1 MYCHV
6 NVKTGSR
13 GTGQSAAAKY
23 DYISRDGKYEA
34 ACQDEVVHLESGCMP
49 SFASSDARLYWAAA
63 DCHERSNGRLFRSL
77 TAALPNSL
85 DPAGRLELARS
96 FAAHVTAGELPYTL
110 AVHAGE
116 SKKAGVADNPHLHL
130 VFSERVN
137 DGVERAAEQWFRRA
151 APKKGDPASG
161 GARKTERTKPRA
173 WLEETRSAWAG
184 EMNLAFERAG
194 VSDRVTSESHA
205 TQLARAHAA
214 GDTAEEVRL
223 LLNPPSLHIGPPAKH
238 NWEDRPGRA
247 PELKPDRYAAA
258 EAAAASAE
266 EVRSAHAPD
275 VAEVAEARSQVAA
288 LDARIAALE
297 AEVAAGERRAKLAER
312 EESVRATS
320 AGGRWLDEAH
330 QPVLARAGGRLTPGE
345 RERAVETVE
354 GRLRADLAARE
365 ESLMA
370 TSTGST
376 LLREEYGEAVAEA
389 AAAQSLAKR
398 ESVLERVAQQ
408 VDDELGAREEALR
421 SVPPGRRHLS
431 AAEQARAGG
440 AAAAVP
446 TPAERESVVRAAE
459 QRVGEELDR
468 REERVRA
475 ATGDDRLLAEAA
487 EELAARGA
495 ISGDGGFAERARVI
509 DRAEDRLE
517 ADRTE
522 LGFKEADL
530 RKDAAG
536 EELLRNARGDV
547 LGAAD
552 REAETLTDGWAVIE
566 QAAAAR
572 ARVEALALGGMDL
585 YHAHLEGIDPKW
597 GVDGNA
603 TTTRGN
609 QDAALSAAE
618 SDGARLGRLRA
629 VLSDEAAGARYRE
642 VLGDSPGRFDTAV
655 LDKALAAGE
664 REREELEAAGER
676 RARLAAREESV
687 RATSEGGQWLDEAH
701 QSVLADAGGRLTLG
715 ERERAVETVEGRL
728 RADLAGREASLM
740 ATSTG
745 STLLREEY
753 GEAVATAAAAQ
764 SFAERES
771 VLERVAQRVDEELGA
786 REEALRSIALGRR
799 HLSAAEQARADGAA
813 AAPPTPAERE
823 SMVRAAEQ
831 RVGEALARREE
842 RVLAATGDDRLLA
855 EAAEELAARG
865 AVFGDGGIEEQ
876 ALIIDQAE
884 NLLEGERAGLELEEA
899 DLLKAAGGEELL
911 RNARRDVLGDDDRE
925 AETLVDGW
933 AVIDQ
938 ASAAKARVEAL
949 GIGGMDLYHA
959 HLADIDARR
968 GVDGNAATT
977 RVNQDAALSA
987 AESDGARLERLR
999 AVRSDEA
1006 GAGRYREVLGD
1017 SPDRFDTA
1025 DLDRALAAGERERE
1039 ERAAAARRAADL
1051 ETATEKARAAAAR
1064 SKVDLRPAAVR
1075 AVYETG
1081 ETHAA
1086 GLAAVER
1093 TTEALDA
1100 AADQGLPTGTV
1111 MDAWTANRSAPGGIA
1126 AALAAATAAA
1136 RLEEERAEAAERER
1150 LAAFEKRNS
1159 RVKQLLAD
1167 PASADALIEALEA
1180 QDPSWRSGTSAAR
1193 IDRALDVAE
1202 RDSGR
1207 REVATRRHQEHE
1219 VVLETERRF
1228 PDVTSTACQ
1237 YAGGRFDGTTEVGRA
1252 GRHVLQDL
1260 SDRVLV
1266 RAHAAEKAEPP
1277 ASRNLVQRLYDWLR
1291 DRLERLFGRSSGP
1304 AAEAAAPGPE
1314 ASAERPAEAGRPR
1327 PAAFEERYCREWP
1340 QHAAD
1345 IRRPDFAKLAAG
1357 ASSRNRLF
1365 EREGSYSRWT
1375 TVEPGGLPAALAKP
1389 QPAWSDKAV
1398 EEVTRRA
1405 TAWDP
1410 DRTAGRKVAEAHLGG
1425 YESRL
1430 PAEYSHSAEWQA
1442 ILKRAEEAVRK
1453 AQNSWRYKWAD
1464 RRKDDRKKRELEA
1477 AAINRACGHDA
1488 RRLHG
1493 KMMAARA
1500 AARPGW
1506 EVTVRIR
1513 AVQELIRDEEATR
1526 RFKQEQ
1532 ARERA
1537 RERPADRP
1545 PPERKRTRDRGRGLD
1560 R

>member
-6 NVKTGSR
+6 NVSTGSR

-23 DYISRDGKYEA
+23 DYISRAGKYEA
-34 ACQDEVVHLESGCMP
+34 ACQDEVVHLESGSMP

-85 DPAGRLELARS
+85 DPAGRLDLARS
-96 FAAHVTAGELPYTL
+96 FAAHVTSGELPYTL

-137 DGVERAAEQWFRRA
+137 DGVERGAEQWFRRA

-161 GARKTERTKPRA
+161 GARKTERTKPRS
-173 WLEETRSAWAG
+173 WLEETRQAWAG

-194 VSDRVTSESHA
+194 VDDRVTSESHA
-205 TQLARAHAA
+205 TQLARARET
-214 GDTAEEVRL
+214 GDAAEEVRL
-223 LLNPPSLHIGPPAKH
+223 LLNPPSLHIGPSAKH

-247 PELKPDRYAAA
+247 QELKPDRYAAA
-258 EAAAASAE
+258 EVAAASAE

-275 VAEVAEARSQVAA
+275 VAEVAEARSRIAA

-297 AEVAAGERRAKLAER
+297 AEVAAGERRAGLAAR

-320 AGGRWLDEAH
+320 AGGQWLDEAH
-330 QPVLARAGGRLTPGE
+330 QSVLARPDGRLTPGE

-354 GRLRADLAARE
+354 DRLRADLAARE

-376 LLREEYGEAVAEA
+376 LLREEYGEAVAA
-389 AAAQSLAKR
+389 AAAMQSFAKR
-398 ESVLERVAQQ
+398 ESVLERVAQK
-408 VDDELGAREEALR
+408 VGEELGAREEALR
-421 SVPPGRRHLS
+421 SVPLGRQHLS
-431 AAEQARAGG
+431 ETEQARAIGPAG
-440 AAAAVP
+440 PP

-459 QRVGEELDR
+459 QRVREEFDR
-468 REERVRA
+468 REERVLA
-475 ATGDDRLLAEAA
+475 GTGDDRLLVGAA
-487 EELAARGA
+487 EELTERGA
-495 ISGDGGFAERARVI
+495 ISGAGSFAEQARVI
-509 DRAEDRLE
+509 DRAEDLLE

-522 LGFKEADL
+522 LGLKEADL
-530 RKDAAG
+530 RKDAAV

-552 REAETLTDGWAVIE
+552 REPETLTDGWAVID
-566 QAAAAR
+566 QAAAAK
-572 ARVEALALGGMDL
+572 ARVEALGIGGMDL
-585 YHAHLEGIDPKW
+585 YHAHLADIDPKW
-597 GVDGNA
+597 GVGGNA
-603 TTTRGN
+603 ATTREN
-609 QDAALSAAE
+609 QDAALSTAD
-618 SDGARLGRLRA
+618 SDVARVSRLRA
-629 VLSDEAAGARYRE
+629 VLSDEAAAARYRE
-642 VLGDSPGRFDTAV
+642 VLGDSSDRFDTAA

-687 RATSEGGQWLDEAH
+687 RATSAGGQWLDEAH
-701 QSVLADAGGRLTLG
+701 QSVLADAGAGSRLTLG
-715 ERERAVETVEGRL
+715 ERERAVETVEDRL
-728 RADLAGREASLM
+728 RADLAAREESLM

-753 GEAVATAAAAQ
+753 GEGGAAAAAQ

-771 VLERVAQRVDEELGA
+771 VLERVAQQVGEELGA
-786 REEALRSIALGRR
+786 REEALRSVPLGRR
-799 HLSAAEQARADGAA
+799 HLSAAEQARTGGVAD
-813 AAPPTPAERE
+813 APPTPAERE

-831 RVGEALARREE
+831 RVGEELDRREE

-865 AVFGDGGIEEQ
+865 AVFGDSGFEEQ

-884 NLLEGERAGLELEEA
+884 DLLEGERAGLELEEGK
-899 DLLKAAGGEELL
+899 LLKAAGGEEFL
-911 RNARRDVLGDDDRE
+911 RDARRDVLGDDDRDP
-925 AETLVDGW
+925 ETLTDGW
-933 AVIDQ
+933 AVIEQ

-949 GIGGMDLYHA
+949 GIGGLDLYHA
-959 HLADIDARR
+959 HLADIDAQW

-977 RVNQDAALSA
+977 RGNQDAALSA
-987 AESDGARLERLR
+987 AESDGARLGRLR

-1006 GAGRYREVLGD
+1006 AAARYREVLGD
-1017 SPDRFDTA
+1017 SPGRFDTA

-1051 ETATEKARAAAAR
+1051 DTATAAAQTAAAR
-1064 SKVDLRPAAVR
+1064 SKVRLRPAGVR

-1093 TTEALDA
+1093 TTKALDA
-1100 AADQGLPTGTV
+1100 AADQRLPASTV
-1111 MDAWTANRSAPGGIA
+1111 IDAWTANRSAPGGIA

-1136 RLEEERAEAAERER
+1136 RLEEEREAQRKQ
-1150 LAAFEKRNS
+1150 AAIEKRNS

-1180 QDPSWRSGTSAAR
+1180 EDPSWRSGIRPAR

-1207 REVATRRHQEHE
+1207 REVATRRHREHE

-1228 PDVTSTACQ
+1228 PDATSTACQ
-1237 YAGGRFDGTTEVGRA
+1237 FAGGHLDGTTEVGRA
-1252 GRHVLQDL
+1252 GRRVSQDL
-1260 SDRVLV
+1260 SDRALV
-1266 RAHAAEKAEPP
+1266 RAHAAEKAEAPAPP
-1277 ASRNLVQRLYDWLR
+1277 NLVRRLYEWLR
-1291 DRLERLFGRSSGP
+1291 DRIERLFSRSPGP
-1304 AAEAAAPGPE
+1304 AAEAAALGPE
-1314 ASAERPAEAGRPR
+1314 ASAECPARGRPP

-1340 QHAAD
+1340 GHAAD
-1345 IRRPDFAKLAAG
+1345 IDRPDFKKLAAG
-1357 ASSRNRLF
+1357 ASGRNRLF
-1365 EREGSYSRWT
+1365 EREEPRSSRWT
-1375 TVEPGGLPAALAKP
+1375 TAEPGELPAALAKP
-1389 QPAWSDKAV
+1389 APAWSDKAV

-1405 TAWDP
+1405 TVWDP
-1410 DRTAGRKVAEAHLGG
+1410 DRTEGRRVAEAHLGG

-1477 AAINRACGHDA
+1477 TAINRACGRDA

-1493 KMMAARA
+1493 KMMAARE
-1500 AARPGW
+1500 AARPEW

-1537 RERPADRP
+1537 RERERAADRP
-1545 PPERKRTRDRGRGLD
+1545 PPERQRTRDRGRGLD

>member
-6 NVKTGSR
+6 NVSTGSR

-63 DCHERSNGRLFRSL
+63 DVHERSNGRLFRSL

-85 DPAGRLELARS
+85 DPADRLDLARS
-96 FAAHVTAGELPYTL
+96 FAAHVTGGELPYTL

-137 DGVERAAEQWFRRA
+137 DGVERRAEQWFRRA

-194 VSDRVTSESHA
+194 VDDRVTSESHA
-205 TQLARAHAA
+205 TQLARAREA

-247 PELKPDRYAAA
+247 PELKPDRYVAA

-275 VAEVAEARSQVAA
+275 VAEVAEARSRIAA

-297 AEVAAGERRAKLAER
+297 AEVAAGERRAGLAAR

-320 AGGRWLDEAH
+320 AGGQWLDEAH
-330 QPVLARAGGRLTPGE
+330 QSVLARADGRLTPGE

-354 GRLRADLAARE
+354 DRLRADLAARE

-370 TSTGST
+370 TSTGSA
-376 LLREEYGEAVAEA
+376 LLREEYGEAVAA
-389 AAAQSLAKR
+389 AAARQSLAER

-408 VDDELGAREEALR
+408 VDEELGAREEALR
-421 SVPPGRRHLS
+421 SIPLGRRHLS
-431 AAEQARAGG
+431 AAEQARAVG
-440 AAAAVP
+440 AAGPP
-446 TPAERESVVRAAE
+446 TLAERESMVRAAE
-459 QRVGEELDR
+459 QRVREELDR
-468 REERVRA
+468 REERVLT
-475 ATGDDRLLAEAA
+475 ATGDDRLLAAAA
-487 EELAARGA
+487 EELTERGA
-495 ISGDGGFAERARVI
+495 VSGDGGIAEQARVI
-509 DRAEDRLE
+509 ERAEDRLE

-522 LGFKEADL
+522 LGLKEADL

-552 REAETLTDGWAVIE
+552 REPETLADGWTVID

-572 ARVEALALGGMDL
+572 ARVEALGIGGLDL
-585 YHAHLEGIDPKW
+585 YHAHLADIDPKW

-603 TTTRGN
+603 ATTRGN

-664 REREELEAAGER
+664 RKREELEAAGER

-687 RATSEGGQWLDEAH
+687 RATSAGGQWLDEAH
-701 QSVLADAGGRLTLG
+701 QPVLADAGGHLTPG
-715 ERERAVETVEGRL
+715 ERERAVETVEDRL
-728 RADLAGREASLM
+728 RADLAAREASLM

-753 GEAVATAAAAQ
+753 GEVVAAAAAAQ

-786 REEALRSIALGRR
+786 REEALRSIPLGRR
-799 HLSAAEQARADGAA
+799 HLSAAEQARAGGATDV
-813 AAPPTPAERE
+813 PPTPAERE

-831 RVGEALARREE
+831 RVGEDLARREE
-842 RVLAATGDDRLLA
+842 RVLAATGDNRLLA

-876 ALIIDQAE
+876 ALIIDRAE
-884 NLLEGERAGLELEEA
+884 DLLEGARAGLELEEGK
-899 DLLKAAGGEELL
+899 LLKAAAGEELL
-911 RNARRDVLGDDDRE
+911 RNARRDVLGDHDRE
-925 AETLVDGW
+925 AETLVDDR
-933 AVIDQ
+933 AVIEQ
-938 ASAAKARVEAL
+938 AAAAKARVEAL
-949 GIGGMDLYHA
+949 GTGGMDLYHA
-959 HLADIDARR
+959 HLADIDPKW
-968 GVDGNAATT
+968 GVDGNATTT

-1006 GAGRYREVLGD
+1006 AAARYREVLGD
-1017 SPDRFDTA
+1017 SPGRFDTA
-1025 DLDRALAAGERERE
+1025 ALDRALAAGERARE
-1039 ERAAAARRAADL
+1039 ERAARRAADL
-1051 ETATEKARAAAAR
+1051 DTATEKAQAAAAR
-1064 SKVDLRPAAVR
+1064 SKVKLRDVGVR
-1075 AVYETG
+1075 AIYETG

-1086 GLAAVER
+1086 GIAAVER

-1126 AALAAATAAA
+1126 AALAATAAA
-1136 RLEEERAEAAERER
+1136 RLEEERAEAARQ
-1150 LAAFEKRNS
+1150 AAIEKRNS

-1180 QDPSWRSGTSAAR
+1180 EDPSWRSGIRPAR

-1207 REVATRRHQEHE
+1207 REVAARRHQEHQ
-1219 VVLETERRF
+1219 VVLEAEQRF
-1228 PDVTSTACQ
+1228 PDATSTACQ
-1237 YAGGRFDGTTEVGRA
+1237 YASGRFDGTTEVGRA
-1252 GRHVLQDL
+1252 GRRVSQDL

-1266 RAHAAEKAEPP
+1266 RAHAAEQAEPP

-1291 DRLERLFGRSSGP
+1291 DRLERLFGRSAGR
-1304 AAEAAAPGPE
+1304 AAEAAALGPE

-1340 QHAAD
+1340 EHAAD
-1345 IRRPDFAKLAAG
+1345 IRRPDFEKLAAG
-1357 ASSRNRLF
+1357 ASSGNRLF
-1365 EREGSYSRWT
+1365 EREEPRSSRWI
-1375 TVEPGGLPAALAKP
+1375 TVEPGELPAALAKP
-1389 QPAWSDKAV
+1389 APAWSDKAV

-1405 TAWDP
+1405 TVWDP
-1410 DRTAGRKVAEAHLGG
+1410 DRTEGRRVAEANLGG

-1430 PAEYSHSAEWQA
+1430 PAEYSHSAEWRA
-1442 ILKRAEEAVRK
+1442 ILKRAEEAVGK
-1453 AQNSWRYKWAD
+1453 AHNSWRYKWAD

-1477 AAINRACGHDA
+1477 TAINRACGRDA

-1500 AARPGW
+1500 VARPGW

-1526 RFKQEQ
+1526 FRQEQ

-1537 RERPADRP
+1537 RERERAADRP
-1545 PPERKRTRDRGRGLD
+1545 PPERKRARNRGRGLD

>member
-6 NVKTGSR
+6 NVSTGSR

-23 DYISRDGKYEA
+23 DYISRAGKYEA
-34 ACQDEVVHLESGCMP
+34 ACQDEVVHLESGSMP

-96 FAAHVTAGELPYTL
+96 FAAHVTSGELPYTL

-116 SKKAGVADNPHLHL
+116 SKKEGVADNPHLHL

-137 DGVERAAEQWFRRA
+137 DGVERGAAQWFRRA

-184 EMNLAFERAG
+184 KMNLAFEQAG

-205 TQLARAHAA
+205 TQLARAREA
-214 GDTAEEVRL
+214 GDAAEEVRL

-275 VAEVAEARSQVAA
+275 VAEVAEARSRVAA

-312 EESVRATS
+312 EEAVRATS
-320 AGGRWLDEAH
+320 KGGQWLDEAH
-330 QPVLARAGGRLTPGE
+330 QSALARGDGRLTPGE

-354 GRLRADLAARE
+354 DRLRADLAA
-365 ESLMA
+365 
-370 TSTGST
+370 
-376 LLREEYGEAVAEA
+376 
-389 AAAQSLAKR
+389 
-398 ESVLERVAQQ
+398 
-408 VDDELGAREEALR
+408 
-421 SVPPGRRHLS
+421 
-431 AAEQARAGG
+431 
-440 AAAAVP
+440 
-446 TPAERESVVRAAE
+446 
-459 QRVGEELDR
+459 
-468 REERVRA
+468 
-475 ATGDDRLLAEAA
+475 
-487 EELAARGA
+487 
-495 ISGDGGFAERARVI
+495 
-509 DRAEDRLE
+509 
-517 ADRTE
+517 
-522 LGFKEADL
+522 
-530 RKDAAG
+530 
-536 EELLRNARGDV
+536 
-547 LGAAD
+547 
-552 REAETLTDGWAVIE
+552 
-566 QAAAAR
+566 
-572 ARVEALALGGMDL
+572 
-585 YHAHLEGIDPKW
+585 
-597 GVDGNA
+597 
-603 TTTRGN
+603 
-609 QDAALSAAE
+609 
-618 SDGARLGRLRA
+618 
-629 VLSDEAAGARYRE
+629 
-642 VLGDSPGRFDTAV
+642 
-655 LDKALAAGE
+655 
-664 REREELEAAGER
+664 
-676 RARLAAREESV
+676 
-687 RATSEGGQWLDEAH
+687 
-701 QSVLADAGGRLTLG
+701 
-715 ERERAVETVEGRL
+715 
-728 RADLAGREASLM
+728 REASLM

-753 GEAVATAAAAQ
+753 GEAVAAAAAAQ
-764 SFAERES
+764 SFAKRES

-786 REEALRSIALGRR
+786 REEALRSIPLGRQ
-799 HLSAAEQARADGAA
+799 HLSAAEQVRADGAV

-855 EAAEELAARG
+855 EAAEELAARD
-865 AVFGDGGIEEQ
+865 AVSGDGGIAEQ
-876 ALIIDQAE
+876 ARVIDRAE
-884 NLLEGERAGLELEEA
+884 DLLEADRTELELEEA
-899 DLLKAAGGEELL
+899 DLRKDTTGEEFL
-911 RNARRDVLGDDDRE
+911 RNARVEVLGAADRE
-925 AETLVDGW
+925 TQTLVDGW

-959 HLADIDARR
+959 HLADIDPKW

-977 RVNQDAALSA
+977 RGNQDAALSA
-987 AESDGARLERLR
+987 AESDGARLGRVRAVLSDEAAAARYREVLDDGPDRFDTADLNRALAAGERERQEREATAWAGLAAREESVRATSKGGQWLDEAHQSVLADAGGRLARERAVEAVEGRLRADLGAREESLMATSTGSTLLREEYGEGGAADAPRRSFAERESVLERVAQRVDEDLGAREEALRSIALGRRHLSAAEQARAGGAADAPPPPAERESMVRAADQRVGEDLDRREERVLAATGDDRLLAEAAEELAARGAVFGDGGFEEQALIIDQAEDLLEGERAGLELEEGKLLKAAAGEELLRNARRDVLGDDDRDAETLTDGWAVIEQASAAKARVEALGTGGLDLYHAHLADIDAEWGVDGNAATTRGNQDAALSAAESDGSRLGRLR

-1006 GAGRYREVLGD
+1006 AAARYREVLGD

-1051 ETATEKARAAAAR
+1051 ETATEAAQAAAAR

-1100 AADQGLPTGTV
+1100 AADQRLPAGTII
-1111 MDAWTANRSAPGGIA
+1111 DAWKANRSAPGGIA
-1126 AALAAATAAA
+1126 AALATATAAA
-1136 RLEEERAEAAERER
+1136 RLEEERAEARR
-1150 LAAFEKRNS
+1150 KQAAIEKRNS

-1167 PASADALIEALEA
+1167 PVSADALIEALEA
-1180 QDPSWRSGTSAAR
+1180 EDPSWRSGIRPAC

-1202 RDSGR
+1202 RDPGP
-1207 REVATRRHQEHE
+1207 REVATRRHHEHE

-1228 PDVTSTACQ
+1228 PDATSTACQ
-1237 YAGGRFDGTTEVGRA
+1237 FAGGRFDVTTEVGRA
-1252 GRHVLQDL
+1252 GRRVSQDL
-1260 SDRVLV
+1260 SDRALV
-1266 RAHAAEKAEPP
+1266 RAHAAEKAEAP
-1277 ASRNLVQRLYDWLR
+1277 APRNFVQRLYEWLR
-1291 DRLERLFGRSSGP
+1291 DRLERLLGRSPGPSAAASTPGP
-1304 AAEAAAPGPE
+1304 A

-1340 QHAAD
+1340 EHAAD
-1345 IRRPDFAKLAAG
+1345 IRRPDFEKLAAG
-1357 ASSRNRLF
+1357 ALSGNRLF
-1365 EREGSYSRWT
+1365 EREEPRSSRWI
-1375 TVEPGGLPAALAKP
+1375 TVEPGELPAALAKP

-1405 TAWDP
+1405 TVWDP
-1410 DRTAGRKVAEAHLGG
+1410 DRTEGRRVAEAHLGG

-1477 AAINRACGHDA
+1477 TAINRACGRDA

-1493 KMMAARA
+1493 KMMAGRE
-1500 AARPGW
+1500 AARPEW

-1513 AVQELIRDEEATR
+1513 AVQELIRSEEAAR
-1526 RFKQEQ
+1526 LRQEQ

-1537 RERPADRP
+1537 RERERATDRP

>member
-6 NVKTGSR
+6 NVSTGSR

-23 DYISRDGKYEA
+23 DYISREGKYEA

-63 DCHERSNGRLFRSL
+63 DVHERSNGRLFRSL

-85 DPAGRLELARS
+85 DSADRLELARS
-96 FAAHVTAGELPYTL
+96 FAAHVTGGELPYTL
-110 AVHAGE
+110 AVHAGD

-137 DGVERAAEQWFRRA
+137 DGVERGAEQWFRRA

-173 WLEETRSAWAG
+173 WLEETRQAWAG

-194 VSDRVTSESHA
+194 VDDRVTSESHA
-205 TQLARAHAA
+205 TQLARARAA
-214 GDTAEEVRL
+214 GDAAEEVRL

-238 NWEDRPGRA
+238 SWEDRPGRA
-247 PELKPDRYAAA
+247 QELKPDRYAAA

-275 VAEVAEARSQVAA
+275 VAEVAEARSRVAV

-297 AEVAAGERRAKLAER
+297 AEAATGERRAGLAAR

-320 AGGRWLDEAH
+320 AGGQWLDEAH
-330 QPVLARAGGRLTPGE
+330 RSVLARAGGRLTPGE

-376 LLREEYGEAVAEA
+376 LLREEYGEAVALA
-389 AAAQSLAKR
+389 AAAQSFAKR
-398 ESVLERVAQQ
+398 ESVLERVAQR
-408 VDDELGAREEALR
+408 VGEELSAREEALR
-421 SVPPGRRHLS
+421 SIPLGRQHLS
-431 AAEQARAGG
+431 AAEQARAVGPAG
-440 AAAAVP
+440 P
-446 TPAERESVVRAAE
+446 PLAERESVVRAAE

-468 REERVRA
+468 REERVLA
-475 ATGDDRLLAEAA
+475 ATGDDRLLAGAA
-487 EELAARGA
+487 EELTERGA
-495 ISGDGGFAERARVI
+495 VSGDGGFAERALII
-509 DRAEDRLE
+509 DRAEDLLE
-517 ADRTE
+517 AERAE
-522 LGFKEADL
+522 FGLKEADL

-536 EELLRNARGDV
+536 EEFLRDARGDV

-552 REAETLTDGWAVIE
+552 REPDTLADDRAVIDR
-566 QAAAAR
+566 AAAAK
-572 ARVEALALGGMDL
+572 ARVEALGIGGMDL
-585 YHAHLEGIDPKW
+585 YHAHLADIDPKW

-603 TTTRGN
+603 ATTRAN

-618 SDGARLGRLRA
+618 SDVARLGRLRA
-629 VLSDEAAGARYRE
+629 VLSDEAAAARYRE

-664 REREELEAAGER
+664 REREERAATAWAG
-676 RARLAAREESV
+676 LAAREESV
-687 RATSEGGQWLDEAH
+687 RATSAGGQWLDEAH
-701 QSVLADAGGRLTLG
+701 QSVLADASGRLALG

-728 RADLAGREASLM
+728 RVDLAAREASLM

-753 GEAVATAAAAQ
+753 GEGVAAAAAQ

-771 VLERVAQRVDEELGA
+771 VLDRVAQRVDEELGA
-786 REEALRSIALGRR
+786 REEALRSIPPGRR
-799 HLSAAEQARADGAA
+799 HLSAAEQARAGGAA

-831 RVGEALARREE
+831 RVREDLDRREE

-855 EAAEELAARG
+855 EAAEELAERG

-876 ALIIDQAE
+876 ALIIDRAE
-884 NLLEGERAGLELEEA
+884 DLLEGERAGLELEEGK
-899 DLLKAAGGEELL
+899 LLKAAAGEELL
-911 RNARRDVLGDDDRE
+911 RNARRDVLGDDDRD

-949 GIGGMDLYHA
+949 GTGGLDLYHA
-959 HLADIDARR
+959 HLADIDPKW
-968 GVDGNAATT
+968 GVDGNATTT
-977 RVNQDAALSA
+977 RGNQDAALSA
-987 AESDGARLERLR
+987 AESDGSRLGRLR

-1006 GAGRYREVLGD
+1006 AAARYREVLGD

-1136 RLEEERAEAAERER
+1136 RLEEERAEARR
-1150 LAAFEKRNS
+1150 KQAAIEKRNS

-1180 QDPSWRSGTSAAR
+1180 EDPSWRSGTRPAC

-1202 RDSGR
+1202 RDAGR
-1207 REVATRRHQEHE
+1207 REVATRRHREHE
-1219 VVLETERRF
+1219 VVLEAEQRF
-1228 PDVTSTACQ
+1228 PDATSTACQ
-1237 YAGGRFDGTTEVGRA
+1237 FAGGRFDGTTEVGRA
-1252 GRHVLQDL
+1252 GRRVSQDL
-1260 SDRVLV
+1260 SDRALV
-1266 RAHAAEKAEPP
+1266 RAHAAEKAEAP
-1277 ASRNLVQRLYDWLR
+1277 APRNFVQRLYDWLR
-1291 DRLERLFGRSSGP
+1291 DRLERLFGRSPGP
-1304 AAEAAAPGPE
+1304 PAEAATLGPE
-1314 ASAERPAEAGRPR
+1314 ASAERSAEAGRPR

-1340 QHAAD
+1340 EHAAD
-1345 IRRPDFAKLAAG
+1345 IDCPDFEKLAAG
-1357 ASSRNRLF
+1357 ASGANRLF
-1365 EREGSYSRWT
+1365 EREEPRSSRWI
-1375 TVEPGGLPAALAKP
+1375 TVEPGELPAALAKP
-1389 QPAWSDKAV
+1389 APAWSDKAV

-1405 TAWDP
+1405 TVWDP
-1410 DRTAGRKVAEAHLGG
+1410 DRTEGRRVAEAHLGG

-1477 AAINRACGHDA
+1477 TAINRACGRDA

-1493 KMMAARA
+1493 KMMAGRE

-1526 RFKQEQ
+1526 FRQEREQ
-1532 ARERA
+1532 AREREQA
-1537 RERPADRP
+1537 QERERPADRP
-1545 PPERKRTRDRGRGLD
+1545 PPEQKRPRGRGHVLD

>member
-6 NVKTGSR
+6 NVSTGSR

-34 ACQDEVVHLESGCMP
+34 ACQDEVVHLESGSMP
-49 SFASSDARLYWAAA
+49 AFASSDARLYWAAA
-63 DCHERSNGRLFRSL
+63 DMHERSNGRLFRSL

-85 DPAGRLELARS
+85 DSADRLELARS
-96 FAAHVTAGELPYTL
+96 FAAHVTSGELPYTL

-137 DGVERAAEQWFRRA
+137 DGVERGAERWFRRA

-173 WLEETRSAWAG
+173 WLEETRSAWAR

-194 VSDRVTSESHA
+194 VDDQVTSESHA
-205 TQLARAHAA
+205 TQLARARAA
-214 GDTAEEVRL
+214 GDAAAEVRL

-266 EVRSAHAPD
+266 EVRSAHAPE
-275 VAEVAEARSQVAA
+275 VAEVVEARSRVAA

-297 AEVAAGERRAKLAER
+297 AEAAAGERRAGLAAR

-320 AGGRWLDEAH
+320 AGGQWLDEAH
-330 QPVLARAGGRLTPGE
+330 QSVRGDGRLTPGE

-354 GRLRADLAARE
+354 DRLRADLAARE

-376 LLREEYGEAVAEA
+376 LLREEYGEAVAA
-389 AAAQSLAKR
+389 AAATQSFAKR
-398 ESVLERVAQQ
+398 ESVLERVAQK
-408 VDDELGAREEALR
+408 VGEELGAREEALR
-421 SVPPGRRHLS
+421 SVPLGRQHLS
-431 AAEQARAGG
+431 ETEQARAVG
-440 AAAAVP
+440 AAGP
-446 TPAERESVVRAAE
+446 PPPAERESVVRAAE
-459 QRVGEELDR
+459 QRVREELDR
-468 REERVRA
+468 REERVLA
-475 ATGDDRLLAEAA
+475 ATGDDRLLAGAA
-487 EELAARGA
+487 EELTARGE

-509 DRAEDRLE
+509 DRAEGRLE

-522 LGFKEADL
+522 LGLKEADL

-552 REAETLTDGWAVIE
+552 REPETLADGWTVID

-572 ARVEALALGGMDL
+572 ARVEALGIGGMDL
-585 YHAHLEGIDPKW
+585 YHAHLANIDAKW

-603 TTTRGN
+603 AATREN

-618 SDGARLGRLRA
+618 SDGARLGRVRA
-629 VLSDEAAGARYRE
+629 VLTDEAAAARYRE
-642 VLGDSPGRFDTAV
+642 VLGDGPGRFDTAV

-664 REREELEAAGER
+664 RKREELEAAGER
-676 RARLAAREESV
+676 RARLVEREESV
-687 RATSEGGQWLDEAH
+687 RATSAGGQWLDEAH
-701 QSVLADAGGRLTLG
+701 QPVLARADGRLTME

-728 RADLAGREASLM
+728 RADLAAREASLM

-745 STLLREEY
+745 STLLGEEY
-753 GEAVATAAAAQ
+753 GEAVAGAAARQ
-764 SFAERES
+764 SFTKRES
-771 VLERVAQRVDEELGA
+771 VLERVAQRVDEDLGA
-786 REEALRSIALGRR
+786 REEALRSIPLGRR
-799 HLSAAEQARADGAA
+799 HLSAAEQARAGGAA

-855 EAAEELAARG
+855 EAAEELAARD
-865 AVFGDGGIEEQ
+865 AVSGDGGIAEQ
-876 ALIIDQAE
+876 ARVIDRAE
-884 NLLEGERAGLELEEA
+884 DLLEADRTELELEEA
-899 DLLKAAGGEELL
+899 DLRKDTTGEEFL
-911 RNARRDVLGDDDRE
+911 RNARVEVLGAADRE
-925 AETLVDGW
+925 TQTLVDGW

-949 GIGGMDLYHA
+949 GTGGLDLYHA
-959 HLADIDARR
+959 HLADIDPKW
-968 GVDGNAATT
+968 GVDGNATTT
-977 RVNQDAALSA
+977 RGNQDAALSA
-987 AESDGARLERLR
+987 AESDGSRLGRLR

-1006 GAGRYREVLGD
+1006 AAARYREVLGD

-1025 DLDRALAAGERERE
+1025 ALDRALAAGERERE

-1051 ETATEKARAAAAR
+1051 ETATEAAQAAAAR

-1086 GLAAVER
+1086 GIAAVER
-1093 TTEALDA
+1093 TTEALDD
-1100 AADQGLPTGTV
+1100 AADQRLPAGTV
-1111 MDAWTANRSAPGGIA
+1111 MDAWKANRSAPGGIA

-1136 RLEEERAEAAERER
+1136 RLEEERAEARR
-1150 LAAFEKRNS
+1150 KQAAIEKRNS

-1180 QDPSWRSGTSAAR
+1180 EDPSWRSGTRPAR

-1202 RDSGR
+1202 RDAGR
-1207 REVATRRHQEHE
+1207 REVATRRHREHE
-1219 VVLETERRF
+1219 VVLEAEQRF
-1228 PDVTSTACQ
+1228 PDATSTACQ
-1237 YAGGRFDGTTEVGRA
+1237 YAGGRFDVTTEVGRA
-1252 GRHVLQDL
+1252 GRRVSQDL
-1260 SDRVLV
+1260 SDRALV

-1277 ASRNLVQRLYDWLR
+1277 APRNFVQRLYDWLR
-1291 DRLERLFGRSSGP
+1291 DRLERLFGRSPGPGASAAADGP
-1304 AAEAAAPGPE
+1304 A
-1314 ASAERPAEAGRPR
+1314 ASAERPARGRPR
-1327 PAAFEERYCREWP
+1327 PTAFEERYCREWP
-1340 QHAAD
+1340 GHAAD
-1345 IRRPDFAKLAAG
+1345 IRRPDFEKLAAG
-1357 ASSRNRLF
+1357 ASSGNRLF
-1365 EREGSYSRWT
+1365 EREEPRSSRWIA
-1375 TVEPGGLPAALAKP
+1375 VEPGELPAALAKP
-1389 QPAWSDKAV
+1389 APAWSDKAV

-1405 TAWDP
+1405 TVWDP
-1410 DRTAGRKVAEAHLGG
+1410 DRTEGRRVAEAHLGG

-1477 AAINRACGHDA
+1477 TAINRACGRDA

-1513 AVQELIRDEEATR
+1513 AVQELIRSEEATR
-1526 RFKQEQ
+1526 RLKQEQ

-1537 RERPADRP
+1537 RERERPADRP

>member
-6 NVKTGSR
+6 NVSTGSR

-23 DYISRDGKYEA
+23 DYISRAGKYEA
-34 ACQDEVVHLESGCMP
+34 ACQDEVVHLESGSMP
-49 SFASSDARLYWAAA
+49 AFASSDARLYWAAA
-63 DCHERSNGRLFRSL
+63 DMHERSNGRLFRSL

-85 DPAGRLELARS
+85 DSADRLDLARS

-116 SKKAGVADNPHLHL
+116 SKKEGVADNPHLHL

-137 DGVERAAEQWFRRA
+137 DGVARGAEQWFRRA

-184 EMNLAFERAG
+184 QMNLAFEQAG

-205 TQLARAHAA
+205 TQLARAREA
-214 GDTAEEVRL
+214 GDAAEEVRL

-247 PELKPDRYAAA
+247 PELKPDRYVAA

-266 EVRSAHAPD
+266 EVRSAHAPE
-275 VAEVAEARSQVAA
+275 VAEVAEARSRIAA

-297 AEVAAGERRAKLAER
+297 AEVAAGERRAGLAAR

-320 AGGRWLDEAH
+320 AGGQWLDEAH
-330 QPVLARAGGRLTPGE
+330 QSVLARPDGRLTPGE

-354 GRLRADLAARE
+354 DRLRADLAARE

-376 LLREEYGEAVAEA
+376 LLREEYGEAVAA
-389 AAAQSLAKR
+389 AAARQSLAKR
-398 ESVLERVAQQ
+398 ESVLERIAQR

-421 SVPPGRRHLS
+421 SVPPGRQHLS
-431 AAEQARAGG
+431 AAEQARAIG
-440 AAAAVP
+440 AAGP
-446 TPAERESVVRAAE
+446 PPPAERESVVRAAE
-459 QRVGEELDR
+459 QRVREELDR
-468 REERVRA
+468 REERVLA
-475 ATGDDRLLAEAA
+475 ATGDDRLLAGAA
-487 EELAARGA
+487 EELTERGA

-509 DRAEDRLE
+509 DRAEGRLE

-522 LGFKEADL
+522 LELKEADL

-552 REAETLTDGWAVIE
+552 REAQTLADGRAVID
-566 QAAAAR
+566 QASAAK
-572 ARVEALALGGMDL
+572 ARVESLGIGGMDL
-585 YHAHLEGIDPKW
+585 YHAHLANIDAKW

-603 TTTRGN
+603 ATTRGN

-618 SDGARLGRLRA
+618 SDVARLGRLRA
-629 VLSDEAAGARYRE
+629 VLSDEAAAARYRE
-642 VLGDSPGRFDTAV
+642 VLGDGPDRFGTAT
-655 LDKALAAGE
+655 LDRALVAGE
-664 REREELEAAGER
+664 RKRKELEAAGER
-676 RARLAAREESV
+676 RAKLAEREESV
-687 RATSEGGQWLDEAH
+687 RATSAGGQWLDEAH
-701 QSVLADAGGRLTLG
+701 QSVLARAGGRLTPG

-745 STLLREEY
+745 STLLEEEH
-753 GEAVATAAAAQ
+753 GEAVTADAPRQ

-786 REEALRSIALGRR
+786 REEALRSIPPGRR
-799 HLSAAEQARADGAA
+799 HLSAAEQARAGGAA

-831 RVGEALARREE
+831 RVREELDRREE

-865 AVFGDGGIEEQ
+865 AVFGDGGIEER
-876 ALIIDQAE
+876 ALIIDRAE
-884 NLLEGERAGLELEEA
+884 DLLEGERAVLEHEEGN
-899 DLLKAAGGEELL
+899 LLKAAGGEELL
-911 RNARRDVLGDDDRE
+911 RNARRDVLGDDDLE
-925 AETLVDGW
+925 AETLVDDR
-933 AVIDQ
+933 AVIEQ
-938 ASAAKARVEAL
+938 AAAAKARVEAL
-949 GIGGMDLYHA
+949 GIGGLDLYHA
-959 HLADIDARR
+959 HLADIDPKWGA
-968 GVDGNAATT
+968 DGNAATT
-977 RVNQDAALSA
+977 RGSQDAALSA

-999 AVRSDEA
+999 AVLSDKA
-1006 GAGRYREVLGD
+1006 AAARYREVLD
-1017 SPDRFDTA
+1017 ASPGRFDTA

-1039 ERAAAARRAADL
+1039 KRAARRAADL
-1051 ETATEKARAAAAR
+1051 DTATAAAQTAAAR
-1064 SKVDLRPAAVR
+1064 SKVRLRPAGVR

-1093 TTEALDA
+1093 TTKALDA
-1100 AADQGLPTGTV
+1100 AADQRLPASTV
-1111 MDAWTANRSAPGGIA
+1111 IDAWTANRSAPGGIA

-1136 RLEEERAEAAERER
+1136 RREAERAEAARQ
-1150 LAAFEKRNS
+1150 AAIEKRNS

-1180 QDPSWRSGTSAAR
+1180 EDPSWRSGTRPAC

-1207 REVATRRHQEHE
+1207 REVATRRHREHE
-1219 VVLETERRF
+1219 VVLEAEQRF
-1228 PDVTSTACQ
+1228 PDTTSTACQ
-1237 YAGGRFDGTTEVGRA
+1237 FAGGRFDGTTEVGRA
-1252 GRHVLQDL
+1252 GRRVSQDL
-1260 SDRVLV
+1260 SDRALV
-1266 RAHAAEKAEPP
+1266 RTHAAEKAE
-1277 ASRNLVQRLYDWLR
+1277 ASAPRNLVQRLYEWLR
-1291 DRLERLFGRSSGP
+1291 DRLERLFGRSPGP
-1304 AAEAAAPGPE
+1304 SASAAPGP
-1314 ASAERPAEAGRPR
+1314 AVSSERPAEAGRPR

-1340 QHAAD
+1340 EHAAD
-1345 IRRPDFAKLAAG
+1345 IRRPDFEKLAAG
-1357 ASSRNRLF
+1357 ALSGNRLF
-1365 EREGSYSRWT
+1365 EREEPRSSRWT
-1375 TVEPGGLPAALAKP
+1375 VVEPGELPAALARP

-1410 DRTAGRKVAEAHLGG
+1410 DRTEGRQVAEAHLGG

-1430 PAEYSHSAEWQA
+1430 PAEYSHSAEWRA

-1477 AAINRACGHDA
+1477 TAINRACGRDG
-1488 RRLHG
+1488 RRLHE
-1493 KMMAARA
+1493 KMMAARE

-1513 AVQELIRDEEATR
+1513 AVQEFIRDEEATR
-1526 RFKQEQ
+1526 FRQEQ

-1537 RERPADRP
+1537 RERERAADRP

>member
-6 NVKTGSR
+6 NVSTGSR

-23 DYISRDGKYEA
+23 DYISRAGKYEA
-34 ACQDEVVHLESGCMP
+34 ACQDEVVHLESGSMP
-49 SFASSDARLYWAAA
+49 AFASSDARLYWAAA
-63 DCHERSNGRLFRSL
+63 DMHERSNGRLFRSL

-85 DPAGRLELARS
+85 DSADRLDLARS

-116 SKKAGVADNPHLHL
+116 SKKEGVADNPHLHL

-137 DGVERAAEQWFRRA
+137 DGVARGAEQWFRRA

-173 WLEETRSAWAG
+173 WLEETRQAWAG

-205 TQLARAHAA
+205 TQLARARAA
-214 GDTAEEVRL
+214 GDAAEEVRL

-247 PELKPDRYAAA
+247 QELKPDRYAAA

-266 EVRSAHAPD
+266 EVRSAHAPE
-275 VAEVAEARSQVAA
+275 VAEVAEARSRVAA
-288 LDARIAALE
+288 LDARIASLE
-297 AEVAAGERRAKLAER
+297 AEEAAGERRAGLAAR

-320 AGGRWLDEAH
+320 AGGQWLDEAH
-330 QPVLARAGGRLTPGE
+330 QSVRGDGRLTPGE

-376 LLREEYGEAVAEA
+376 LLGEEYGEAVALA
-389 AAAQSLAKR
+389 AAAQSFAKR

-408 VDDELGAREEALR
+408 VGEELGAREEALR
-421 SVPPGRRHLS
+421 SIPLGRQHLS
-431 AAEQARAGG
+431 AAEQARAVG
-440 AAAAVP
+440 AAGP
-446 TPAERESVVRAAE
+446 PPPAERESMVRAAE

-468 REERVRA
+468 REERVLA
-475 ATGDDRLLAEAA
+475 ATGDDRLLAGAA
-487 EELAARGA
+487 EELTERGA

-522 LGFKEADL
+522 LGLKEADL

-536 EELLRNARGDV
+536 EELLRNARRDV

-552 REAETLTDGWAVIE
+552 RETQTLADGWAVID
-566 QAAAAR
+566 QASAAK
-572 ARVEALALGGMDL
+572 ARVEALGIGGMDL
-585 YHAHLEGIDPKW
+585 YHAHLADIDPEW

-603 TTTRGN
+603 ATTRGS

-618 SDGARLGRLRA
+618 SDVARLGRLRA
-629 VLSDEAAGARYRE
+629 VLSDEAAARYRE
-642 VLGDSPGRFDTAV
+642 VLGDSPDRFDTAA
-655 LDKALAAGE
+655 LDRALAAGE
-664 REREELEAAGER
+664 REREECAAAAGER

-687 RATSEGGQWLDEAH
+687 RATSAGGQWLDEAH
-701 QSVLADAGGRLTLG
+701 QSVLADAGGRLTPG
-715 ERERAVETVEGRL
+715 ERERAVETVEDRL
-728 RADLAGREASLM
+728 RADLAAREESLM

-753 GEAVATAAAAQ
+753 GEAVAADASRQ

-771 VLERVAQRVDEELGA
+771 VLDRVAQRVDEELSA
-786 REEALRSIALGRR
+786 REEALRSIPLGRR
-799 HLSAAEQARADGAA
+799 HLSAAEQARAGGAA
-813 AAPPTPAERE
+813 AAAPTPAGRE

-831 RVGEALARREE
+831 RVGEELDRREE

-899 DLLKAAGGEELL
+899 DLLKAAAGEELL
-911 RNARRDVLGDDDRE
+911 GNARRDVLGDDDLE

-933 AVIDQ
+933 AVIKQ
-938 ASAAKARVEAL
+938 AAASKARVDAL
-949 GIGGMDLYHA
+949 GIGGLDLYHA
-959 HLADIDARR
+959 HLADIDAKW

-977 RVNQDAALSA
+977 RGNQDAALSA
-987 AESDGARLERLR
+987 AESDGARLRRLR

-1006 GAGRYREVLGD
+1006 AAARYREVLDD
-1017 SPDRFDTA
+1017 SPGRFDTA

-1039 ERAAAARRAADL
+1039 ERAARRAADL
-1051 ETATEKARAAAAR
+1051 KTATEAAQAAAAR
-1064 SKVDLRPAAVR
+1064 SKVKLRPAAVH
-1075 AVYETG
+1075 AVYEIG

-1100 AADQGLPTGTV
+1100 AADQRLPAGTV
-1111 MDAWTANRSAPGGIA
+1111 IDAWKANSSAPGGIA

-1136 RLEEERAEAAERER
+1136 RLEEEHAEAAERKR
-1150 LAAFEKRNS
+1150 QAAIEKRNS

-1180 QDPSWRSGTSAAR
+1180 EDPSWRSGASPAC

-1202 RDSGR
+1202 RDPGR
-1207 REVATRRHQEHE
+1207 REVAARRHQEHQ
-1219 VVLETERRF
+1219 VVLEAEQRF
-1228 PDVTSTACQ
+1228 PDATSTACQ
-1237 YAGGRFDGTTEVGRA
+1237 YASGRFDGTTEVGRA
-1252 GRHVLQDL
+1252 GRRVSQDL

-1266 RAHAAEKAEPP
+1266 RAHAAEQAEPP

-1291 DRLERLFGRSSGP
+1291 DRLERLFGRSAGP
-1304 AAEAAAPGPE
+1304 VVGAAALGPE

-1340 QHAAD
+1340 EHAAD
-1345 IRRPDFAKLAAG
+1345 IRRPDFEKLAAG
-1357 ASSRNRLF
+1357 ALSGNRLF
-1365 EREGSYSRWT
+1365 EREEPRSSRWI
-1375 TVEPGGLPAALAKP
+1375 TVEPGELPAALAKP
-1389 QPAWSDKAV
+1389 APAWSDKAV

-1405 TAWDP
+1405 TVWDP
-1410 DRTAGRKVAEAHLGG
+1410 DRTEGRRVAEAHLGG

-1464 RRKDDRKKRELEA
+1464 RRKDDRKRRELEA
-1477 AAINRACGHDA
+1477 TAINRACGRDA

-1513 AVQELIRDEEATR
+1513 AVQELIRSEEATR
-1526 RFKQEQ
+1526 RLKQEQ

-1537 RERPADRP
+1537 RERERPADRP

>member
-23 DYISRDGKYEA
+23 DYISRNGKYEA

-49 SFASSDARLYWAAA
+49 SFAASDARLYWAAA

-85 DPAGRLELARS
+85 DPAGRLDLARS
-96 FAAHVTAGELPYTL
+96 FAAHVTGGELPYTL

-137 DGVERAAEQWFRRA
+137 DGVERGAEQWFRRA

-194 VSDRVTSESHA
+194 VDDRVTSESHA
-205 TQLARAHAA
+205 TQLARAREA
-214 GDTAEEVRL
+214 GDAAEEVRL

-238 NWEDRPGRA
+238 SWEDRPGRA
-247 PELKPDRYAAA
+247 QELKPDRYAAA

-288 LDARIAALE
+288 LDARIATLE
-297 AEVAAGERRAKLAER
+297 AEVAAGERRAGLAAR

-320 AGGRWLDEAH
+320 AGGQWLDEAH
-330 QPVLARAGGRLTPGE
+330 QSVLARAGGRLTPGE

-370 TSTGST
+370 MSTGST
-376 LLREEYGEAVAEA
+376 LLREEYGEAVAA
-389 AAAQSLAKR
+389 AAAQSFAKR

-408 VDDELGAREEALR
+408 VDEDLGTREEALR
-421 SVPPGRRHLS
+421 SIPLGRQHLS
-431 AAEQARAGG
+431 AAEQARAVG
-440 AAAAVP
+440 AAGP
-446 TPAERESVVRAAE
+446 PPPAERESMVRAVE
-459 QRVGEELDR
+459 QQVGEELDR
-468 REERVRA
+468 RKARVLA
-475 ATGDDRLLAEAA
+475 GTGDDRLLAKAA
-487 EELAARGA
+487 EELTERGA
-495 ISGDGGFAERARVI
+495 ISGDGGFAEQARVI
-509 DRAEDRLE
+509 DRAEDLLE
-517 ADRTE
+517 AERTE
-522 LGFKEADL
+522 LELKEADL

-552 REAETLTDGWAVIE
+552 REPETLADGWTVID
-566 QAAAAR
+566 QASAAK
-572 ARVEALALGGMDL
+572 ARVEALGIGGLDL
-585 YHAHLEGIDPKW
+585 YHAHLADVDAKW

-603 TTTRGN
+603 ATTRGN

-618 SDGARLGRLRA
+618 SGGARLGRLRA
-629 VLSDEAAGARYRE
+629 VLSDEAAAARYRE
-642 VLGDSPGRFDTAV
+642 VLGDSPDRFDTAV
-655 LDKALAAGE
+655 LDRALAAGE

-676 RARLAAREESV
+676 RARLAEREESV
-687 RATSEGGQWLDEAH
+687 RATSAGGQWLDEAH
-701 QSVLADAGGRLTLG
+701 QSVLGRAEGRLTPG

-728 RADLAGREASLM
+728 RADLAGREESLM

-753 GEAVATAAAAQ
+753 GEAVAAAAAAQ
-764 SFAERES
+764 SFAKRES
-771 VLERVAQRVDEELGA
+771 VLERVAQRVDEDLGA

-813 AAPPTPAERE
+813 AAPPPPAERE
-823 SMVRAAEQ
+823 STVRAVEQ
-831 RVGEALARREE
+831 RVGEALARREA

-865 AVFGDGGIEEQ
+865 AVFGDGGFEEQ
-876 ALIIDQAE
+876 ALIIDEAE
-884 NLLEGERAGLELEEA
+884 DLLEGERAGLELKEG

-911 RNARRDVLGDDDRE
+911 RNARRDVLGDDDLE

-933 AVIDQ
+933 AVIEQ
-938 ASAAKARVEAL
+938 ASSAKARVEAL
-949 GIGGMDLYHA
+949 GIGGLDLYHA
-959 HLADIDARR
+959 HLAAVDAKW

-977 RVNQDAALSA
+977 RVSQDAALSA
-987 AESDGARLERLR
+987 AESDGARLGRLR
-999 AVRSDEA
+999 AALSDETA
-1006 GAGRYREVLGD
+1006 AARYREVLGD

-1039 ERAAAARRAADL
+1039 ERAARQAADL
-1051 ETATEKARAAAAR
+1051 ETATEKAQAAAVR
-1064 SKVDLRPAAVR
+1064 SKVKLRPDGVR

-1093 TTEALDA
+1093 TTGALDA
-1100 AADQGLPTGTV
+1100 AADQGLPASTV
-1111 MDAWTANRSAPGGIA
+1111 IDAWKANSSAPGGIA

-1136 RLEEERAEAAERER
+1136 RLEEEHAEAAERKR
-1150 LAAFEKRNS
+1150 QAAIEKRSS

-1180 QDPSWRSGTSAAR
+1180 EDPSWRSGIRPAR

-1207 REVATRRHQEHE
+1207 REVAARRHQEHQM
-1219 VVLETERRF
+1219 VLEAEQRF
-1228 PDVTSTACQ
+1228 PDATSTACQ
-1237 YAGGRFDGTTEVGRA
+1237 YASGRFDGTTEVGRA
-1252 GRHVLQDL
+1252 GRRVSQDL

-1291 DRLERLFGRSSGP
+1291 DRLERLFGRSPDSSASAARGP
-1304 AAEAAAPGPE
+1304 AAAAE
-1314 ASAERPAEAGRPR
+1314 RSAEVARPPST
-1327 PAAFEERYCREWP
+1327 AFEERYCREWP
-1340 QHAAD
+1340 EHAAD
-1345 IRRPDFAKLAAG
+1345 IRRPDFEKLAAG

-1365 EREGSYSRWT
+1365 EREEPRSSRWI
-1375 TVEPGGLPAALAKP
+1375 TVEPGELPAALAKP
-1389 QPAWSDKAV
+1389 APAWSDKAV

-1405 TAWDP
+1405 TVWDP
-1410 DRTAGRKVAEAHLGG
+1410 DRTEGRRVAEAHLGG

-1477 AAINRACGHDA
+1477 TAINRACGRDA

-1526 RFKQEQ
+1526 FRQEQ

-1537 RERPADRP
+1537 RERERAADRP

>member
-1 MYCHV
+1 
-6 NVKTGSR
+6 
-13 GTGQSAAAKY
+13 
-23 DYISRDGKYEA
+23 
-34 ACQDEVVHLESGCMP
+34 
-49 SFASSDARLYWAAA
+49 
-63 DCHERSNGRLFRSL
+63 
-77 TAALPNSL
+77 
-85 DPAGRLELARS
+85 
-96 FAAHVTAGELPYTL
+96 
-110 AVHAGE
+110 
-116 SKKAGVADNPHLHL
+116 
-130 VFSERVN
+130 
-137 DGVERAAEQWFRRA
+137 
-151 APKKGDPASG
+151 
-161 GARKTERTKPRA
+161 
-173 WLEETRSAWAG
+173 
-184 EMNLAFERAG
+184 MNLAFERAG
-194 VSDRVTSESHA
+194 VDDRVTSESHA
-205 TQLARAHAA
+205 TQLARARAA
-214 GDTAEEVRL
+214 GDAAEEVRL
-223 LLNPPSLHIGPPAKH
+223 LLNPPSLHIGPSAKH

-247 PELKPDRYAAA
+247 QELKPDRYVAA

-275 VAEVAEARSQVAA
+275 VAEVAEARSRVAA

-297 AEVAAGERRAKLAER
+297 AEVAAGERRAGLAAR

-320 AGGRWLDEAH
+320 AGGQWLDEAH
-330 QPVLARAGGRLTPGE
+330 QSVRGDGRLTPGE

-376 LLREEYGEAVAEA
+376 LLKEEYGEAVAEA
-389 AAAQSLAKR
+389 AAAQSFAKR
-398 ESVLERVAQQ
+398 ESVLERVAQR
-408 VDDELGAREEALR
+408 VGEELSAREEALR
-421 SVPPGRRHLS
+421 SIPLGRQHLS
-431 AAEQARAGG
+431 AAEQARAVGPAG
-440 AAAAVP
+440 P
-446 TPAERESVVRAAE
+446 PLAERESVVRAAE

-468 REERVRA
+468 REERVLA
-475 ATGDDRLLAEAA
+475 ATGDDRLLAGAA
-487 EELAARGA
+487 EELTERGA
-495 ISGDGGFAERARVI
+495 VSGDGGFAERALII
-509 DRAEDRLE
+509 DRAEDLLE
-517 ADRTE
+517 AERAE
-522 LGFKEADL
+522 FGLKEADL

-536 EELLRNARGDV
+536 EEFLRDARGDV

-552 REAETLTDGWAVIE
+552 REPETLADGWTVID

-572 ARVEALALGGMDL
+572 ARVEALGIGGMDL
-585 YHAHLEGIDPKW
+585 YHAHLADIDPKW

-603 TTTRGN
+603 ATTRGN
-609 QDAALSAAE
+609 QDAALSAAD
-618 SDGARLGRLRA
+618 SDVARLGRLRA
-629 VLSDEAAGARYRE
+629 VLSDEAAAARYRE
-642 VLGDSPGRFDTAV
+642 VLGDGPGRFDTAD
-655 LDKALAAGE
+655 LDRALAAGE
-664 REREELEAAGER
+664 REREERAATAWAG
-676 RARLAAREESV
+676 LAAREESV
-687 RATSEGGQWLDEAH
+687 RATSAGGQWLDEAH

-728 RADLAGREASLM
+728 RADLAAREASLM

-753 GEAVATAAAAQ
+753 GEGGAAAAAQ

-771 VLERVAQRVDEELGA
+771 VLDRVAQRVDEELGA
-786 REEALRSIALGRR
+786 REEALRSVPLGRR
-799 HLSAAEQARADGAA
+799 HLSAAEQARTGGVAD
-813 AAPPTPAERE
+813 APPTPAERE

-831 RVGEALARREE
+831 RVGEDLDRREE

-865 AVFGDGGIEEQ
+865 AVFGDSGFEEQ

-884 NLLEGERAGLELEEA
+884 DLLEGERAGLELEEGK
-899 DLLKAAGGEELL
+899 LLKAAGGEEFL
-911 RNARRDVLGDDDRE
+911 RNARLDVLGDDDRE

-949 GIGGMDLYHA
+949 GIGGLDLYHA
-959 HLADIDARR
+959 HLAAVDAKW

-977 RVNQDAALSA
+977 RVSQDAALSA
-987 AESDGARLERLR
+987 AESDVARLGRLR
-999 AVRSDEA
+999 AVLSDEA
-1006 GAGRYREVLGD
+1006 AAARYREVLGD

-1039 ERAAAARRAADL
+1039 DRAAAARRTADL
-1051 ETATEKARAAAAR
+1051 ETATEAAQAAAAR
-1064 SKVDLRPAAVR
+1064 SKINLRPAGVR

-1086 GLAAVER
+1086 GIAAVER

-1100 AADQGLPTGTV
+1100 AADQGLPAGTV
-1111 MDAWTANRSAPGGIA
+1111 IDAWKTNRSAPGGIA

-1136 RLEEERAEAAERER
+1136 RLEEERAEARR
-1150 LAAFEKRNS
+1150 KQAAIEKRSS

-1180 QDPSWRSGTSAAR
+1180 EDPSWRSGIRPAR

-1202 RDSGR
+1202 RDAGR
-1207 REVATRRHQEHE
+1207 REVATRRHREHE
-1219 VVLETERRF
+1219 VVLEAEQRF
-1228 PDVTSTACQ
+1228 PDATSTACQ
-1237 YAGGRFDGTTEVGRA
+1237 FAGGRFDGTTEVGRA
-1252 GRHVLQDL
+1252 GRRVSQDL
-1260 SDRVLV
+1260 SDRALV
-1266 RAHAAEKAEPP
+1266 RAHAAEKAEAP
-1277 ASRNLVQRLYDWLR
+1277 APRNFVQRLYDWLR
-1291 DRLERLFGRSSGP
+1291 DRLERLFGRSPGR
-1304 AAEAAAPGPE
+1304 AAEAAALGPA

-1340 QHAAD
+1340 EHAAD
-1345 IRRPDFAKLAAG
+1345 IRRPDFEKLAAG
-1357 ASSRNRLF
+1357 ALSGNRLF
-1365 EREGSYSRWT
+1365 EREEPRSSRWI
-1375 TVEPGGLPAALAKP
+1375 TVEPGELPAALAKP
-1389 QPAWSDKAV
+1389 APAWSDKAV

-1405 TAWDP
+1405 TVWDP
-1410 DRTAGRKVAEAHLGG
+1410 DRTEGRRVAEAHLGG

-1442 ILKRAEEAVRK
+1442 ILKRAEEAVGK

-1477 AAINRACGHDA
+1477 TAINRACGRDA

-1493 KMMAARA
+1493 KMMAGRE

-1526 RFKQEQ
+1526 FRQEREQ
-1532 ARERA
+1532 AREREQA
-1537 RERPADRP
+1537 QERERPADRP
-1545 PPERKRTRDRGRGLD
+1545 PPEQKRPRGRGHVLD

>member
-6 NVKTGSR
+6 NVSTGSR

-23 DYISRDGKYEA
+23 DYISREGKYEA

-85 DPAGRLELARS
+85 DPAGRLDLARS
-96 FAAHVTAGELPYTL
+96 FAAHVTSGELPYTL

-137 DGVERAAEQWFRRA
+137 DGVERGAEQWFRRA

-173 WLEETRSAWAG
+173 WLEETRQAWAG

-194 VSDRVTSESHA
+194 VDDRVTSESHA
-205 TQLARAHAA
+205 TQLARAREA
-214 GDTAEEVRL
+214 GDAAEEVRL

-238 NWEDRPGRA
+238 SWEDRPGRA
-247 PELKPDRYAAA
+247 QELKPDRYAAA

-275 VAEVAEARSQVAA
+275 VAEVAEARSRVAV

-297 AEVAAGERRAKLAER
+297 AEAAAGERRAGLAAR

-320 AGGRWLDEAH
+320 AGGQWLDEAH
-330 QPVLARAGGRLTPGE
+330 QSVRGDGRLTPGERERAVETVEDRLRADLAAREESLMATSTGSTLLREEYGEAVAAAAATQSFAKRESVLERVAQQVGEELGAREEALRSVPLGRQHLSETEQARAVGAAGPPPPAERESVVRAAEQRLREELDRREERVRAATGDDRLLAEAVEELTERGAISGDGGFAERARVIDRAEDRLEADRTELGLKEADLRKDAAGEELLRNARGDVLGAADREPETLTDGWAVIDQASAAKARVEALGIGGMDLYHAHLANIDAKWGVDGNAATTRENQDAALSAAESDGARLGRVRAVLTDEAAAARYREVLGDSPDRFDTADLDRALAAGERKREELEAAGERRARLAAREESVRATSAGGQWLDEAHQSVLADAGGRLTLGE

-376 LLREEYGEAVAEA
+376 LLREEYGE
-389 AAAQSLAKR
+389 
-398 ESVLERVAQQ
+398 
-408 VDDELGAREEALR
+408 
-421 SVPPGRRHLS
+421 
-431 AAEQARAGG
+431 GG
-440 AAAAVP
+440 A
-446 TPAERESVVRAAE
+446 
-459 QRVGEELDR
+459 
-468 REERVRA
+468 
-475 ATGDDRLLAEAA
+475 
-487 EELAARGA
+487 
-495 ISGDGGFAERARVI
+495 
-509 DRAEDRLE
+509 
-517 ADRTE
+517 
-522 LGFKEADL
+522 
-530 RKDAAG
+530 
-536 EELLRNARGDV
+536 
-547 LGAAD
+547 
-552 REAETLTDGWAVIE
+552 
-566 QAAAAR
+566 
-572 ARVEALALGGMDL
+572 
-585 YHAHLEGIDPKW
+585 
-597 GVDGNA
+597 
-603 TTTRGN
+603 
-609 QDAALSAAE
+609 
-618 SDGARLGRLRA
+618 
-629 VLSDEAAGARYRE
+629 
-642 VLGDSPGRFDTAV
+642 
-655 LDKALAAGE
+655 
-664 REREELEAAGER
+664 
-676 RARLAAREESV
+676 
-687 RATSEGGQWLDEAH
+687 
-701 QSVLADAGGRLTLG
+701 
-715 ERERAVETVEGRL
+715 
-728 RADLAGREASLM
+728 
-740 ATSTG
+740 
-745 STLLREEY
+745 
-753 GEAVATAAAAQ
+753 AAAAQ

-786 REEALRSIALGRR
+786 REEALRSIPLGRR
-799 HLSAAEQARADGAA
+799 HLSAAEQARAGGATD
-813 AAPPTPAERE
+813 APPTPAERE

-831 RVGEALARREE
+831 RVGEELDRREE

-865 AVFGDGGIEEQ
+865 AVFGDGGFEEQ

-884 NLLEGERAGLELEEA
+884 DLLEGERAGLELEEG

-911 RNARRDVLGDDDRE
+911 RNARRDVLGDDDLE
-925 AETLVDGW
+925 AETLVDDR
-933 AVIDQ
+933 AIIEQ
-938 ASAAKARVEAL
+938 ASSAKARVEAL
-949 GIGGMDLYHA
+949 GTGGLDLYHA
-959 HLADIDARR
+959 HLAAVDAKWR
-968 GVDGNAATT
+968 VDGNATTT
-977 RVNQDAALSA
+977 RVSQDAALSA

-1006 GAGRYREVLGD
+1006 AAARYREVLGD
-1017 SPDRFDTA
+1017 SPGRFDTA
-1025 DLDRALAAGERERE
+1025 ALDGALAAGERERE
-1039 ERAAAARRAADL
+1039 ERAARRAADL
-1051 ETATEKARAAAAR
+1051 DTATEKAQAAAAR
-1064 SKVDLRPAAVR
+1064 SKVRLRPAAVR

-1086 GLAAVER
+1086 GIAAVER
-1093 TTEALDA
+1093 TTKALDA
-1100 AADQGLPTGTV
+1100 AADQRLPASTV
-1111 MDAWTANRSAPGGIA
+1111 IDAWTANRSAPGGIA

-1136 RLEEERAEAAERER
+1136 RREAERAEAARQ
-1150 LAAFEKRNS
+1150 AAIEKRNS
-1159 RVKQLLAD
+1159 RVERQLAD

-1180 QDPSWRSGTSAAR
+1180 EDPSWRSGIRPAR

-1207 REVATRRHQEHE
+1207 REVAARRHQEHQ
-1219 VVLETERRF
+1219 VVLEAEQRF
-1228 PDVTSTACQ
+1228 PDATSTACQ
-1237 YAGGRFDGTTEVGRA
+1237 YASGRFDGTTEVGRA
-1252 GRHVLQDL
+1252 GRRVSQDL

-1277 ASRNLVQRLYDWLR
+1277 ASRNLVQRLYEWLR
-1291 DRLERLFGRSSGP
+1291 DRIERLFGRSPGP
-1304 AAEAAAPGPE
+1304 AAEAATLGPE
-1314 ASAERPAEAGRPR
+1314 ASAERPAEAGRSR
-1327 PAAFEERYCREWP
+1327 TAAFEERYCREWP
-1340 QHAAD
+1340 EHAAD
-1345 IRRPDFAKLAAG
+1345 IRRPDFEKLAAG
-1357 ASSRNRLF
+1357 ASSGNRLF
-1365 EREGSYSRWT
+1365 EREEPRSSRWI
-1375 TVEPGGLPAALAKP
+1375 TVEPGELPAALAKP
-1389 QPAWSDKAV
+1389 APAWSDKAV

-1405 TAWDP
+1405 TVWDP
-1410 DRTAGRKVAEAHLGG
+1410 DRTEGRKVAEAHLGG

-1442 ILKRAEEAVRK
+1442 ILKRAEEAVGK
-1453 AQNSWRYKWAD
+1453 AHNSWRYKWGD

-1477 AAINRACGHDA
+1477 TAINRACGRDA

-1493 KMMAARA
+1493 KMMAGRE

-1513 AVQELIRDEEATR
+1513 AVQELIRSEEATR
-1526 RFKQEQ
+1526 RLKQEQ

-1537 RERPADRP
+1537 RERERERPADRP

>member
-6 NVKTGSR
+6 NVSTGSR

-23 DYISRDGKYEA
+23 DYISREGKYEA
-34 ACQDEVVHLESGCMP
+34 ACQDEVVHLESGSMP

-85 DPAGRLELARS
+85 NSADRLELARS
-96 FAAHVTAGELPYTL
+96 FAAQVTAGELPYTL

-116 SKKAGVADNPHLHL
+116 SKKEGVADNPHLHL

-137 DGVERAAEQWFRRA
+137 DGVERRAEQWFRRA

-194 VSDRVTSESHA
+194 VSDQVTSESHA
-205 TQLARAHAA
+205 TQLARAREA
-214 GDTAEEVRL
+214 GDATEEERL
-223 LLNPPSLHIGPPAKH
+223 LLNPPSAHIGPAAKH
-238 NWEDRPGRA
+238 KWEDRSPA
-247 PELKPDRYAAA
+247 QKPDRYVEYEAASASAREAREAHARAAA
-258 EAAAASAE
+258 EA
-266 EVRSAHAPD
+266 
-275 VAEVAEARSQVAA
+275 AEARSQVEA
-288 LDARIAALE
+288 LDAEIAALE
-297 AEVAAGERRAKLAER
+297 AEVAAGERRAGLAAR

-320 AGGRWLDEAH
+320 AGGQWLDEAH
-330 QPVLARAGGRLTPGE
+330 QSVLVAAGGRLTPGE

-354 GRLRADLAARE
+354 DRLRADLAARE

-376 LLREEYGEAVAEA
+376 LLREEYGEAVAA
-389 AAAQSLAKR
+389 AAATQSFAKR

-408 VDDELGAREEALR
+408 VGEELGAREEALR
-421 SVPPGRRHLS
+421 SVPLGRQHLS
-431 AAEQARAGG
+431 AAEQARAVGG
-440 AAAAVP
+440 AGPP

-459 QRVGEELDR
+459 QRVREDLDR
-468 REERVRA
+468 REERVLA
-475 ATGDDRLLAEAA
+475 ATGDDRLLAGAA
-487 EELAARGA
+487 EELTECGA
-495 ISGDGGFAERARVI
+495 TSGDGGIAERARII
-509 DRAEDRLE
+509 DRAEDLLE

-522 LGFKEADL
+522 LDLKEADL

-552 REAETLTDGWAVIE
+552 REPEMLTDGWAVIE
-566 QAAAAR
+566 QASAAK
-572 ARVEALALGGMDL
+572 ARVESLGIGGMDL
-585 YHAHLEGIDPKW
+585 YHAHLAGIDPKR

-603 TTTRGN
+603 ATTRVN

-629 VLSDEAAGARYRE
+629 VLSDEAAAARYRE
-642 VLGDSPGRFDTAV
+642 VLGDSPGRFDTTV

-676 RARLAAREESV
+676 RARLAEREESV
-687 RATSEGGQWLDEAH
+687 RATSAGGQWLDEAH
-701 QSVLADAGGRLTLG
+701 QPVLARADGCLTMD
-715 ERERAVETVEGRL
+715 ERERAVETVEDRL
-728 RADLAGREASLM
+728 RADLAAREESFM

-745 STLLREEY
+745 STLLGEEY
-753 GEAVATAAAAQ
+753 GEGGAAAAAAQ
-764 SFAERES
+764 SFAARES
-771 VLERVAQRVDEELGA
+771 VLERVAQRVDEELSA
-786 REEALRSIALGRR
+786 REEALRSIPLGRR
-799 HLSAAEQARADGAA
+799 HLSAAEQARTGSAA
-813 AAPPTPAERE
+813 ASPPTPAERE

-831 RVGEALARREE
+831 RVGEDLDRREE

-876 ALIIDQAE
+876 ALIIDRAE
-884 NLLEGERAGLELEEA
+884 DLLEVERVRLELEEGA
-899 DLLKAAGGEELL
+899 LLKAAGGEEFL

-925 AETLVDGW
+925 AETLVDDW
-933 AVIDQ
+933 AVIEQ
-938 ASAAKARVEAL
+938 ASAAKARVAAL
-949 GIGGMDLYHA
+949 GIEGIGGLDLYHA
-959 HLADIDARR
+959 HLADIDAKW

-977 RVNQDAALSA
+977 RENQDAALSA
-987 AESDGARLERLR
+987 AESDGSRVERLR
-999 AVRSDEA
+999 AVLSDKA
-1006 GAGRYREVLGD
+1006 AAARYREVLGD

-1039 ERAAAARRAADL
+1039 ERAARRAADI
-1051 ETATEKARAAAAR
+1051 ETATEAAQAAAAR
-1064 SKVDLRPAAVR
+1064 SNLDLRPADVR

-1100 AADQGLPTGTV
+1100 AADQGLPAGTV
-1111 MDAWTANRSAPGGIA
+1111 IDAWKANSSAPGGIA

-1150 LAAFEKRNS
+1150 QAAIEKRNS
-1159 RVKQLLAD
+1159 RVERLLAD
-1167 PASADALIEALEA
+1167 PASAGALIEALEA
-1180 QDPSWRSGTSAAR
+1180 EDPSWRSGIRPAC

-1202 RDSGR
+1202 RDPGPLPTPTR
-1207 REVATRRHQEHE
+1207 RRHQEHE
-1219 VVLETERRF
+1219 VVLEAEQRF
-1228 PDVTSTACQ
+1228 PDATSTACQ
-1237 YAGGRFDGTTEVGRA
+1237 YAGGGFDRTTEVGRA
-1252 GRHVLQDL
+1252 GWRVSQDL

-1266 RAHAAEKAEPP
+1266 RAHAAEKAEAPAPP
-1277 ASRNLVQRLYDWLR
+1277 NLIQRLYEWLR
-1291 DRLERLFGRSSGP
+1291 ARIERLFGRSPDSF
-1304 AAEAAAPGPE
+1304 ASVAPGPA
-1314 ASAERPAEAGRPR
+1314 ASAERPAEAGRP
-1327 PAAFEERYCREWP
+1327 PPPAFEQRYCREWP
-1340 QHAAD
+1340 GHAAD
-1345 IRRPDFAKLAAG
+1345 IHRPDFEKLAAG

-1365 EREGSYSRWT
+1365 ERKEPYSRWT
-1375 TVEPGGLPAALAKP
+1375 TVEPGELPAALAKP
-1389 QPAWSDKAV
+1389 APAWSDKAV

-1410 DRTAGRKVAEAHLGG
+1410 DRTERRRFAEAHLGG

-1442 ILKRAEEAVRK
+1442 ILKRAEEAVGK
-1453 AQNSWRYKWAD
+1453 AHNSWRYKWAD

-1477 AAINRACGHDA
+1477 TAINRACGRDG
-1488 RRLHG
+1488 RRLHE
-1493 KMMAARA
+1493 KMLAARES
-1500 AARPGW
+1500 ARPEW

-1513 AVQELIRDEEATR
+1513 TVQELIRSEEAAR
-1526 RFKQEQ
+1526 LRQEQ

-1537 RERPADRP
+1537 RERERAADRP